1 MDDAGGGSGEERVP
15 WTDPRYQ
22 AAVVELLGL
31 LACTELIAFERL
43 ASDCT
48 LAPTLGDEAA
58 LAAMAAARVRHLTR
72 LRERLTVLGAD
83 PDAAMTPYVTV
94 LHDFH
99 VKTAPSDWFE
109 SLVKAYVG
117 DGIGTDFY
125 RELAQL
131 VDPDTREL
139 VAEVCE
145 DTGHA
150 EFAVTK
156 VRAGI
161 ATDPRLAGRL
171 ALWGRRLVGEALSQ
185 SQRVAADR
193 DALVALLLGQVGE
206 PGGLDLTELGQLMGR
221 LTATH
226 TDRMTRLGLQP

>member
-1 MDDAGGGSGEERVP
+1 MDGTGADVADGRAP
-15 WTDPRYQ
+15 WTDPRYG
-22 AAVVELLGL
+22 AAVVDLLGL

-43 ASDCT
+43 ASDCA

-58 LAAMAAARVRHLTR
+58 LATMAAARVRHLER
-72 LRERLTVLGAD
+72 LRDRLTVLGAD
-83 PDAAMTPYVTV
+83 PDVAMAPYVTV

-131 VDPDTREL
+131 VDPGTREL
-139 VAEVCE
+139 VTEVCE

-206 PGGLDLTELGQLMGR
+206 PGGLDLAALGELMGR

-226 TDRMTRLGLQP
+226 TERMARLGLQA